1 MLHNIYKENA
11 VNWVL
16 KWRLTSVGPFS
27 RNKSHYVPAL
37 QIIILHLPVK
47 MILKIQNTLVISDCN
62 WTWTHNHLVRK
73 QTLNHLDKLAIF
85 IFF

>member
-47 MILKIQNTLVISDCN
+47 MILKIQNTGHKWLQLD
-62 WTWTHNHLVRK
+62 
-73 QTLNHLDKLAIF
+73 LNPQPLSS
-85 IFF
+85 